1 MHITVMHITI
11 FFCIFAE
18 KITSMFKFYN
28 REKET
33 ALLEKIEQQS
43 LETAQMTFV
52 VGRRRIGKTSLLTNV
67 FAKKKAVYFFIERKN
82 EALLCEE
89 FTEEIENKLGV
100 TVYGEMRNFKDIFGY
115 LMDLSKTQHFTLI
128 IDEFQEFRNVNPS
141 VYSEM
146 QNVWDKHKNES
157 KINLILCGSVYSLM
171 KKIFENSK
179 EPLFGRATARLHLK
193 EFDIPTI
200 KEILADNYPNYTNED
215 LLAFYLFTGGVAKY
229 VELLAD
235 AKAFTKER
243 ILDEIFSENSLFLNE
258 GRNVLIDEF
267 GKDYG
272 NYFSILM
279 LIATSK
285 TARTEM
291 ESIMN
296 MNLGGFLD
304 RLENEFGLITKIRP
318 ILSKPSGRNVKY
330 RIEDNFLNFWFR
342 FVFKYRGAI
351 EMGNFEYVKNI
362 IKRDYQTYSGL
373 ILERYFRQKIA
384 ATENLSA
391 IGTYWESGNQNEI
404 DIVALNEYEKTAII
418 AEVKRNAEKIN
429 LNILKNKSAKL
440 VKQLPNYKI
449 EYKSLSMNE
458 L

>member
-1 MHITVMHITI
+1 
-11 FFCIFAE
+11 
-18 KITSMFKFYN
+18 MFKFYN
-28 REKET
+28 REKEI
-33 ALLEKIEQQS
+33 ALLEKIEQKS

-67 FAKKKAVYFFIERKN
+67 FAPKKALYFFVEKKN

-100 TVYGEMRNFKDIFGY
+100 TIYGKMRNFKDLFGY
-115 LMDLSKTQHFTLI
+115 LMDLSKTQHFTLL
-128 IDEFQEFRNVNPS
+128 IDEFQEFRNVNS
-141 VYSEM
+141 SIYSEM
-146 QNVWDKHKNES
+146 QNSWDKHKNKS

-171 KKIFENSK
+171 KKIFENSN

-200 KEILADNYPNYTNED
+200 KEIMKDNYPNYTNED

-229 VELLAD
+229 AELLAD
-235 AKAFTKER
+235 AKAFTKDA

-304 RLENEFGLITKIRP
+304 RLENEFGLIVKVRP

-330 RIEDNFLNFWFR
+330 RINDNFLNFWFR
-342 FVFKYRGAI
+342 FIFKYRGAI

-362 IKRDYQTYSGL
+362 IERDYQTYSGM

-391 IGTYWESGNQNEI
+391 IGSYWESGNLNEI

-418 AEVKRNAEKIN
+418 AEVKRNSDRIN
-429 LNILKNKSAKL
+429 LNILQNKATNL
-440 VKQLPNYKI
+440 VQQLSNYKI
-449 EYKSLSMNE
+449 EYRGLSMNE

>member
-11 FFCIFAE
+11 NIVSLPQ
-18 KITSMFKFYN
+18 KINMLKFYN
-28 REKET
+28 RKKEIT
-33 ALLEKIEQQS
+33 LLETIAHKSQ
-43 LETAQMTFV
+43 ETAQMTFV
-52 VGRRRIGKTSLLTNV
+52 VGRRRIGKTSLLTNA
-67 FAKKKAVYFFIERKN
+67 FSDKKMLYFFVEKKN
-82 EALLCEE
+82 ETLLCEE
-89 FTEEIENKLGV
+89 FAEEICNKLEV
-100 TVYGEMRNFKDIFGY
+100 TIYGEMRTFKDIFGY

-128 IDEFQEFRNVNPS
+128 IDEFQEFYNINS
-141 VYSEM
+141 AIYSEM
-146 QNVWDKHKNES
+146 QNLWDKHKNES

-171 KKIFENSK
+171 KKIFEKSK

-193 EFDIPTI
+193 EFDIQTI
-200 KEILADNYPNYTNED
+200 KEILQDNYPNYTNED

-229 VELLAD
+229 TELLTD
-235 AKAFTKER
+235 ANVFTKEQ

-279 LIATSK
+279 LIANSK

-291 ESIMN
+291 ESTMN

-304 RLENEFGLITKIRP
+304 RLENEFGLITKVRP

-330 RIEDNFLNFWFR
+330 RIDDNFLNFWFR
-342 FVFKYRGAI
+342 FIFKYRGAI

-362 IKRDYQTYSGL
+362 IQRDYQTYSGI

-391 IGTYWESGNQNEI
+391 IGSYWESGNQNEI

-418 AEVKRNAEKIN
+418 AEVKRNAERIN
-429 LNILKNKSAKL
+429 LNILKNKSVNL

-449 EYKSLSMNE
+449 EYRALSMSN

>member
-1 MHITVMHITI
+1 
-11 FFCIFAE
+11 
-18 KITSMFKFYN
+18 MFKFYN

-33 ALLEKIEQQS
+33 ALLEKIEQKS

-67 FAKKKAVYFFIERKN
+67 FAKNKALYFFIEKKS
-82 EALLCEE
+82 ETLLCEE

-100 TVYGEMRNFKDIFGY
+100 TVYGKMRNIKDLFGY

-128 IDEFQEFRNVNPS
+128 IDEFQEFRHVNPA

-146 QNVWDKHKNES
+146 QNSWDKHKNGS

-200 KEILADNYPNYTNED
+200 KEIIKDNYPNYTNED

-229 VELLAD
+229 VELLAA
-235 AKAFTKER
+235 AKAFTKET

-291 ESIMN
+291 ESIMD

-318 ILSKPSGRNVKY
+318 VLSKPSGRNVKY
-330 RIEDNFLNFWFR
+330 RINDNFLNFWFR
-342 FVFKYRGAI
+342 FIFKYRGAI

-362 IKRDYQTYSGL
+362 IKRDYQTYSGF

-391 IGTYWESGNQNEI
+391 IGSHWESGNLNEI
-404 DIVALNEYEKTAII
+404 DIVALNEYEKKAII
-418 AEVKRNAEKIN
+418 AEVKRNAERIN
-429 LNILKNKSAKL
+429 LNVLQNKSVNL
-440 VKQLPNYKI
+440 VKQLPNYRI
-449 EYKSLSMNE
+449 EYRGLSMNE